1 MVLRVA
7 LGAVFIVH
15 GWDKFGDVSSVAG
28 FLGSL
33 SVPAAGVLA
42 WVVTLVE
49 LLGGVALVLGVF
61 THWAAKL
68 LAINMIFA
76 LALVHFKNGF
86 LVSAG
91 GYEFVLVLFAAAL
104 SLSITGA
111 GKHSLDANW
120 KK

>member
-7 LGAVFIVH
+7 LGAIFIVH
-15 GWDKFGDVSSVAG
+15 GWDKFGDVSAVEG
-28 FLGSL
+28 FLASL
-33 SVPAAGVLA
+33 SVPAAGLLA

-49 LLGGVALVLGVF
+49 LLGGIALVLGVM
-61 THWAAKL
+61 THWAGKL
-68 LAINMIFA
+68 LAVNMLFA
-76 LALVHFKNGF
+76 LILVHFKNGF

-91 GYEFVLVLFAAAL
+91 GYEFVLILLAA
-104 SLSITGA
+104 SLSIAISGP